1 VNWYIVSP
9 ASIEPELQP
18 EDLAIAGHPI
28 GAMRGD
34 LFEARLKTEPRGW
47 GLTAEA
53 DVGDEVPLGE
63 LDERQPMRQRRRLS
77 LESPNH
83 PPC

>member
-1 VNWYIVSP
+1 
-9 ASIEPELQP
+9 
-18 EDLAIAGHPI
+18 
-28 GAMRGD
+28 MRGD
-34 LFEARLKTEPRGW
+34 LFEARLKTEWRGW

-83 PPC
+83 PRC